1 MTVVRRLGWLVSLLS
16 CAVLMYADHARAQG
30 ADVGSKAPLRTEL
43 ELGRAEIQ
51 ANRQVIV
58 ANALKLSAQESEK
71 FWPLYRESQ
80 AELGKGTDRMASL
93 IVEFT
98 EAYPNQ
104 SADEAEGQIEELLKI
119 QTAQLKVKQ
128 KYLSK
133 FKKILPLIKV
143 ARYYQLENKLDAVIN
158 LELARTIPLIF

>member
-16 CAVLMYADHARAQG
+16 CVVLMHAGHARAQE
-30 ADVGSKAPLRTEL
+30 ADADPDAQLRTEL

-51 ANRQVIV
+51 AHRQAIV
-58 ANALKLSAQESEK
+58 ANALKLSEQESEK
-71 FWPLYRESQ
+71 FWPLYREFQ
-80 AELGKGTDRMASL
+80 AELGKVKDRMAGL

-104 SADEAEGQIEELLKI
+104 SGDEAEGQIEEVLKI
-119 QTAQLKVKQ
+119 QAAQLKIKQ
-128 KYLSK
+128 SYLPR

>member
-30 ADVGSKAPLRTEL
+30 ADVGSNAPLRTEL

-71 FWPLYRESQ
+71 FWPLYREFQ

>member
-1 MTVVRRLGWLVSLLS
+1 MTVARTLGWFISLLS
-16 CAVLMYADHARAQG
+16 CAILVHADHARAQ
-30 ADVGSKAPLRTEL
+30 ASNIDPDAELRTEL
-43 ELGRAEIQ
+43 EVGRAEIQ
-51 ANRQVIV
+51 ANRQAIV
-58 ANALKLSAQESEK
+58 ANALKLSAQESK
-71 FWPLYRESQ
+71 DFWPLYREFQ
-80 AELGKGTDRMASL
+80 AELGKGTDRMADL

-128 KYLSK
+128 KYLPR